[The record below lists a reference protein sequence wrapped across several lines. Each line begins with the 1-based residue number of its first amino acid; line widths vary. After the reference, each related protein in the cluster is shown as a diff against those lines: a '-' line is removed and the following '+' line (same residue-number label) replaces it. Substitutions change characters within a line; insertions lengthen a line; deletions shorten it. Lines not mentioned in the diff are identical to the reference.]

1 VTKFVQ
7 VLPLKR
13 GLYGEPPSGFTLTY
27 ISEVPV
33 KVGDIVAANIYSTE
47 HYHRVEAVGA
57 TREKV
62 GSTYTGAIKV
72 INRVLT
78 PRETK
83 AFDRVARAEAALER
97 AYDSLR
103 KAQTAASKEA

>member
-13 GLYGEPPSGFTLTY
+13 GLYGEPPAGFTLTY

-33 KVGDIVAANIYSTE
+33 AVGDIVAANVYNRE
-47 HYHRVEAVGA
+47 QYHRVEAVGA

-62 GSTYTGAIKV
+62 GSTYNGAIKV

-78 PRETK
+78 DKERK
-83 AFDRVARAEAALER
+83 AFERVTRAEAALER
-97 AYDSLR
+97 AYDALN
-103 KAQTAASKEA
+103 KASDAASKEA